1 MILIAESGATKTD
14 WRLLDNQGGIKQ
26 VISEGLNPYQ
36 QSFESIR
43 KKIKTEVLPKVKK
56 EDISNIYFY
65 GAGCAT
71 EEGRNVIEESL
82 KFSFAEAMI
91 EVNTDMLAAARGLCG
106 HEEGI
111 ACILGTGSN
120 SCLYNGHEIVENVP
134 PLGFIIADEGSGAH
148 LGKTLLADYLRKDMP
163 EELREKFNERYNL
176 DRTKIL
182 DKVYNQDRGG
192 KFLAEFTKFIYD
204 NINESYMHKLV
215 YTGFMEFFV
224 RNILKYDNYQNYK
237 VHFTGGVAYY
247 FNEILREV
255 ASDKGVL
262 LQKITENPIAG
273 LTLYH
278 KPM

>member
-14 WRLLDNQGGIKQ
+14 WRLLDDQGGIRQ
-26 VISEGLNPYQ
+26 AISEGLNPYQ
-36 QSFESIR
+36 QSFESISE
-43 KKIKTEVLPKVKK
+43 KIKIEVRPQVG

-71 EEGRNVIEESL
+71 DEGRNLITNAL
-82 KFSFAEAMI
+82 KGSFTEAEI

-120 SCLYNGHEIVENVP
+120 SCFYNGKEIVENVP
-134 PLGFIIADEGSGAH
+134 PLGFIIADEGSGAY
-148 LGKTLLADYLRKDMP
+148 LGKTLLADFLRKDMP
-163 EELREKFNERYNL
+163 EELREKFIKRYNL

-182 DKVYNQDRGG
+182 DKVYNQDKGG
-192 KFLAEFTKFIYD
+192 KYLAEFTKFIYD
-204 NINESYMHKLV
+204 NINESYMHQLV
-215 YTGFMEFFV
+215 YEGFKEFFS
-224 RNILKYDNYQNYK
+224 RNVLKYENYKNYK
-237 VHFTGGVAYY
+237 VHFTGGVAFY

-255 ASDKGVL
+255 ASDQGVL

>member
-14 WRLLDNQGGIKQ
+14 WRILDDQGGIKQ
-26 VISEGLNPYQ
+26 AISEGLNPYQ

-43 KKIKTEVLPKVKK
+43 DKIKTEILPQVDE
-56 EDISNIYFY
+56 EDISRIYFY

-71 EEGRNVIEESL
+71 EEGRNVISKAL
-82 KFSFAEAMI
+82 KDSFALAEI
-91 EVNTDMLAAARGLCG
+91 EVNTDILAAARGLCG

-120 SCLYNGHEIVENVP
+120 SCFYNGREIVENVP
-134 PLGFIIADEGSGAH
+134 PLGFIIADEGSGAYM
-148 LGKTLLADYLRKDMP
+148 GKTLIADFLRKDMP
-163 EELREKFNERYNL
+163 EELREKFMERYNL

-182 DKVYNQDRGG
+182 DKVYNQERAG
-192 KFLAEFTKFIYD
+192 KYLAGFTKFIYD
-204 NINESYMHKLV
+204 NIKESYMHKLV
-215 YTGFMEFFV
+215 YESFNEFFT

-237 VHFTGGVAYY
+237 VHFTGGVAFY
-247 FNEILREV
+247 FNEILRKV
-255 ASDKGVL
+255 ASDQGVL

-278 KPM
+278 KPT